1 MSEPIIVIGA
11 ARSGTKWVRSL
22 LASTGTFRV
31 VPYDV
36 NYIWRSGQ
44 HALPHD
50 VLSPEVDGQQISK
63 IRSLLDRVAL
73 PSPQGPGQP
82 MLEKT
87 VSNALRVPFVRRVFP
102 EARFVEIVRDGR
114 EAIASTFEQ
123 WGRPMER
130 WYGLQKVL
138 AVPPACWPY
147 LIQLGLR
154 RTGVARTSRSWG
166 VRYEGI
172 DDDLLR
178 RTLPEVCAMQW
189 ASCIRGGRNL
199 LGLPE
204 STFIRIRYEELC
216 RSERRVRDLATWA
229 GLPERAVVDAWKRET
244 VIPDRRYERTFDGAA
259 RERIEA
265 LVGSELAEC
274 SEQ

>member
-1 MSEPIIVIGA
+1 MAEPIIVIGA

-22 LASTGTFRV
+22 LASTGSFRV

-50 VLSPEVDGQQISK
+50 VLSPAIGDRQAAR

-102 EARFVEIVRDGR
+102 GARFVEIVRDGR

-123 WGRPMER
+123 WNRPMER
-130 WYGLQKVL
+130 SYGLRKAL

-154 RTGVARTSRSWG
+154 SAGVARSSRSWG
-166 VRYEGI
+166 SATKASTTTSCGARF
-172 DDDLLR
+172 R
-178 RTLPEVCAMQW
+178 RSVQ
-189 ASCIRGGRNL
+189 SS
-199 LGLPE
+199 GLPASE
-204 STFIRIRYEELC
+204 GAGTSWACLSRPASGSGTRSCAAASEGSETSRPGRGC
-216 RSERRVRDLATWA
+216 RSGR
-229 GLPERAVVDAWKRET
+229 
-244 VIPDRRYERTFDGAA
+244 
-259 RERIEA
+259 
-265 LVGSELAEC
+265 S
-274 SEQ
+274 

>member
-1 MSEPIIVIGA
+1 MAEPIIVIGA

-22 LASTGTFRV
+22 LASTGSFRV

-50 VLSPEVDGQQISK
+50 VLSPAIGDRQAAR

-73 PSPQGPGQP
+73 PSPQGPGRP
-82 MLEKT
+82 ILEKT

-102 EARFVEIVRDGR
+102 GARFVEIVRDGR

-123 WGRPMER
+123 WNRPVER
-130 WYGLQKVL
+130 SYGLRKAL

-154 RTGVARTSRSWG
+154 SAGVARSSRSWG

-172 DDDLLR
+172 DDDLVR
-178 RTLPEVCAMQW
+178 RTLPEVCAIQW
-189 ASCIRGGRNL
+189 ASCIRGGRDL

-204 STFIRIRYEELC
+204 SACIRIRYEELC
-216 RSERRVRDLATWA
+216 RSERRVRDLAAWA
-229 GLPERAVVDAWKRET
+229 DLPEREVVDAWKRET
-244 VIPDRRYERTFDGAA
+244 VVPDRRYERTFDGAA
-259 RERIEA
+259 RERIAA
-265 LVGSELAEC
+265 LVGGELAEC
-274 SEQ
+274 AEQ